1 MLMLFRKDA
10 AALAVAAATAAG
22 LLTLPAGA
30 ARGDATVVLQVVP
43 RGNGTVSSS
52 VPDRTTGSTSCTHN
66 QEPSSCSWTFAK
78 GAAVVLS
85 AKPAA
90 GATFA
95 GWSTPDCQGTGD
107 CRLTLDDDQSVA
119 ALFSKLTLSVDPSG
133 AKPGDLVTSS
143 PAGINCPDTCSADF
157 DAR

>member
-30 ARGDATVVLQVVP
+30 ARGD
-43 RGNGTVSSS
+43 
-52 VPDRTTGSTSCTHN
+52 
-66 QEPSSCSWTFAK
+66 
-78 GAAVVLS
+78 AAVVLS

-119 ALFSKLTLSVDPSG
+119 ALFSKLTLSVDTSG

-143 PAGINCPDTCSADF
+143 PAGISCPDTCSADF
-157 DAR
+157 DARATVRLMVKTAAGSTLTSFPYSCTSVDGATCT